1 MPLVSIV
8 YQCAQQAEAVAA
20 SLMPANLPI
29 ADPEMLAA
37 GPCQEDAM
45 TVENLRDCISPRLEL
60 GDGVD
65 IADGVRVFPVDI
77 RSSERTAPFKSTV
90 FSVAAGQS
98 TPPDRHDVAEMW
110 VVLKGGGVLEYE
122 GEAMR
127 IAEQDRLFFPS
138 QRLHKITNDSRE
150 PLQILSIYW

>member
-1 MPLVSIV
+1 M
-8 YQCAQQAEAVAA
+8 
-20 SLMPANLPI
+20 
-29 ADPEMLAA
+29 
-37 GPCQEDAM
+37 
-45 TVENLRDCISPRLEL
+45 EL

-65 IADGVRVFPVDI
+65 IADGVRVFPIDI

-98 TPPDRHDVAEMW
+98 TPPDKHDVAEMW
-110 VVLKGGGVLEYE
+110 VILKGGGVLEYE

-138 QRLHKITNDSRE
+138 QRLHKVTNDSRE